1 VKVLQGVNAEINPGE
16 LVVFLGSNASGKT
29 TMLKTILGRVPTV
42 SGEIRFMGKRIDGMP
57 ASEIARAGI
66 AIVPEGRRIFP
77 QLTVLENLE
86 LGGYMLRDRR
96 LAAERIDS
104 ALELF
109 PRLAERRNQL
119 AGTLSG
125 GEQQMLAISRALM
138 ADPELILMDE
148 PSMGLAPVLVDRVMD
163 AISDI
168 NRRGMTVLLVEQNA
182 RAALGVADRVYIL
195 RSGRVVAQGP
205 ASDFIEGDTI
215 AKAYLE

>member
-1 VKVLQGVNAEINPGE
+1 
-16 LVVFLGSNASGKT
+16 
-29 TMLKTILGRVPTV
+29 
-42 SGEIRFMGKRIDGMP
+42 
-57 ASEIARAGI
+57 
-66 AIVPEGRRIFP
+66 
-77 QLTVLENLE
+77 
-86 LGGYMLRDRR
+86 MLRDRR

-138 ADPELILMDE
+138 ADPKLILMDE
-148 PSMGLAPVLVDRVMD
+148 PSMGLAPVLVDRVME
-163 AISDI
+163 AIADI

-205 ASDFIEGDTI
+205 ASDFIEGNTI